1 MSSAVPVKTVPT
13 VLVTGAGKRLGRA
26 IALGLAAAGWR
37 VFAANAALWAVIL
50 AVKGV
55 FDYFVII
62 RPLVEPVRAARL
74 RCAALRTGRPPEGER
89 FAVF

>member
-1 MSSAVPVKTVPT
+1 M
-13 VLVTGAGKRLGRA
+13 
-26 IALGLAAAGWR
+26 
-37 VFAANAALWAVIL
+37 FAANAALWAVIL

-62 RPLVEPVRAARL
+62 RPLVEPVRCAGL
-74 RCAALRTGRPPEGER
+74 RCAAHWAAARGER